1 MGRPGRDDP
10 PAAVGGGVRQPRE
23 PLRLHDALGAWI
35 RRAGLAKR
43 LDVAAAVADWP
54 AAVGPQIAAVTRA
67 VAVTPDGVLTV
78 RVTTHA
84 WATELGLMAPRIL
97 TRLNGDKKGRVTQVR
112 WLVGPLEQP

>member
-1 MGRPGRDDP
+1 MRD
-10 PAAVGGGVRQPRE
+10 ARE
-23 PLRLHDALGAWI
+23 PLTLHAALDAWI

-43 LDVAAAVADWP
+43 FDVAAAVADWP
-54 AAVGPQIAAVTRA
+54 EAVGPQVSAVTRA

-97 TRLNGDKKGRVTQVR
+97 ARLNGDKKGRVTQVR